1 MSTAVEP
8 ARQPHLGSRAI
19 DVNVRFFEALPA
31 MDGFAGVADAGS
43 YRPLPDGWALAAAD
57 VVGSTEAIADGRY
70 KAVNMAG
77 AAVIA
82 AIQNA
87 VGHREIPF
95 VFGGDGAI
103 VAVEPGECD
112 RARDAL
118 AAVQTWVTE
127 DLHLVLRAALIPVD
141 AIRAAGHDVR
151 AARFELAPGVSY
163 AMFAGGGANWADRE
177 MKAGRFLVPGAPSG
191 ARPDL
196 TGLSCRWRPIPA
208 RNGTIV
214 SIIALPRDGADLTSF
229 ASLVAELLALLA
241 LQDRDGHPIP
251 VAGPEL
257 RWPPAGIALEVR
269 TLRRWRRT
277 LGRARVL
284 MEGAVA
290 QVSDRR
296 ARVVGGFD
304 ARQHRAD
311 VAHNSDFRKYEDGLK
326 MTVDVSHAVCAEIEA
341 ILQRSCDAGVCR
353 FGLHRQDEALLT
365 CIVPSHTDRTHIH
378 FVDGAAGGYALAASM
393 LKAAR

>member
-1 MSTAVEP
+1 MIDTA
-8 ARQPHLGSRAI
+8 
-19 DVNVRFFEALPA
+19 N
-31 MDGFAGVADAGS
+31 

-57 VVGSTEAIADGRY
+57 VVGSTDAIAEGRY

-87 VGHREIPF
+87 VGRREVPF

-103 VAVEPGECD
+103 VAIEPDEHD
-112 RARDAL
+112 LARDAL
-118 AAVQTWVTE
+118 AAVQTWVAE
-127 DLHLVLRAALIPVD
+127 DLNLSLRAALVPVD
-141 AIRAAGHDVR
+141 EIRAAGHDIR

-196 TGLSCRWRPIPA
+196 SGLSCRFRPIAA
-208 RNGTIV
+208 RNGTIL
-214 SIIALPRDGADLTSF
+214 SIIAMPRDGADLTRF
-229 ASLVAELLALLA
+229 GSLVAEVLALLA
-241 LQDRDGHPIP
+241 KQDRDGHPIP

-257 RWPPAGIALEVR
+257 RWPPAGIGLEVR
-269 TLRRWRRT
+269 KLRPGRRT
-277 LGRARVL
+277 FGRARVL
-284 MEGAVA
+284 MEGTVA
-290 QVSDRR
+290 RMSDRR
-296 ARVVGGFD
+296 NKVIGGFD

-311 VAHNSDFRKYEDGLK
+311 VSHNSDFRKYEDGLK
-326 MTVDVSHAVCAEIEA
+326 LTVDVSPAVCEQIEA
-341 ILQRSCDAGVCR
+341 ILQRASDAGACR

-365 CIVPSHTDRTHIH
+365 CIVPSHTDRNHVH

-393 LKAAR
+393 LKSTNSTQ

>member
-1 MSTAVEP
+1 MA
-8 ARQPHLGSRAI
+8 HLGSRAI
-19 DVNVRFFEALPA
+19 DAQIRFFEALPA
-31 MDGFAGVADAGS
+31 LDGFAGVVDAGN

-57 VVGSTEAIADGRY
+57 VVGSTEAIAEGRY

-87 VGHREIPF
+87 VGRRDLPF

-103 VAVEPGECD
+103 VAVEPDEHD
-112 RARDAL
+112 LARDAL

-127 DLHLVLRAALIPVD
+127 ELDLILRAALVPVD
-141 AIRAAGHDVR
+141 EIRTAGHDIR
-151 AARFELAPGVSY
+151 AARFELAPGVSF

-177 MKAGRFLVPGAPSG
+177 MKAGRFLVVAPPGG

-196 TGLSCRWRPIPA
+196 TGLSCRWRPVPA

-214 SIIALPRDGADLTSF
+214 SIIAVPREATDPTSF
-229 ASLVAELLALLA
+229 PSLVAEVLALLSSEE
-241 LQDRDGHPIP
+241 RDGHPIP
-251 VAGPEL
+251 VAGPEM
-257 RWPPAGIALEVR
+257 RWPPAGIGLEVR
-269 TLRRWRRT
+269 ALRRRRRA

-284 MEGAVA
+284 MEGMVA
-290 QVSDRR
+290 QMSDRR
-296 ARVVGGFD
+296 DRVIAGFD

-326 MTVDVSHAVCAEIEA
+326 LTVDVSPAVCAQIEA
-341 ILQRSCDAGVCR
+341 VLQRASDGGVCR

-365 CIVPSHTDRTHIH
+365 CIVPSHSDRTHMH

-393 LKAAR
+393 LKAAE